1 MEVEMS
7 DYTAYLNRNSMVERT
22 PVIVFPP
29 EDLRSAC
36 PADVLR
42 CVVGEERADAAL
54 ALIGE
59 HIEVAFAAPR
69 RDLISAFERAEGQA
83 AVDGVAALA
92 VIAAGWRV
100 PMLTSIEAIGEL
112 SNVMRLIQVAECH
125 GDALWVSALEV
136 VRQRIHVRANLDAPP
151 VALDGSV
158 TISGQHHPR
167 DLAAGLSRLI
177 AAIET
182 VGADLIDA
190 RLEDLPRVV
199 VLAAGGS
206 DAMTAVQREL
216 SAALP
221 VLGIVDTAS
230 PGRLPMLVALGG
242 GVVGEVFV
250 ISAAHFEAERQLAN
264 IADLRANEVQAAFRD
279 HRRPSFARFDQAAAE
294 VERAAAD
301 LYAGGEANEVYIAQ
315 QLTIAAE
322 GVSMRGVEMAA

>member
-1 MEVEMS
+1 MS
-7 DYTAYLNRNSMVERT
+7 DFTAYLNRNSMVERT
-22 PVIVFPP
+22 PVIVLPP

-54 ALIGE
+54 ALIGQYRD
-59 HIEVAFAAPR
+59 VAFLAPR
-69 RDLISAFERAEGQA
+69 RDLVSALERAQGEA
-83 AVDGVAALA
+83 EIDGVAALA

-100 PMLTSIEAIGEL
+100 PMLSAIEAVEEL
-112 SNVMRLIQVAECH
+112 SFVMRLIQVAEGH

-136 VRQRIHVRANLDAPP
+136 VRQRTHVRANLDAPP
-151 VALDGSV
+151 VELDGSV

-190 RLEDLPRVV
+190 RLEVLPRVV

-264 IADLRANEVQAAFRD
+264 IADLRANEVQAAFRE

-301 LYAGGEANEVYIAQ
+301 LYANGEANEIYIAQ

-322 GVSMRGVEMAA
+322 GVSMRGVEIAA